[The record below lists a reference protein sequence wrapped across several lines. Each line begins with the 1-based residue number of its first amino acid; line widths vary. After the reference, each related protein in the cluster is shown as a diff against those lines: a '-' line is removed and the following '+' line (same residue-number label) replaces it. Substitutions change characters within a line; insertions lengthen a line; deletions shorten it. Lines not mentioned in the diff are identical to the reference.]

1 MIAADIAKA
10 LGARRAG
17 SQWMAICPNHEDRTP
32 SLAIAEARDGTPLV
46 HCHAGCEQGAVIDS
60 LKALGLW
67 REKSCPEYRRVSMRR
82 LLERTGRTGDETKD
96 IAAKKEAALRIWG
109 SGKPPGGTLIE
120 AYLHSRGITVE
131 PPAAIRF
138 RPQLKHPDSD
148 AWPAMVALV
157 QRGSDGTALGV
168 HRTWLARDGIG
179 KAPVNTAKMM
189 LGPCRGGAVML
200 APPEATL
207 LVGEGIETCLSVM
220 QQTRLPAWAAL
231 STSGLKA
238 LELPAIVREVIVLAD
253 GDESGEAA
261 AVAAGGRWRRQ
272 GLSVRISRPPPGMD
286 FNDVLLAKVTELSGG
301 LHEQC

>member
-1 MIAADIAKA
+1 
-10 LGARRAG
+10 
-17 SQWMAICPNHEDRTP
+17 
-32 SLAIAEARDGTPLV
+32 
-46 HCHAGCEQGAVIDS
+46 
-60 LKALGLW
+60 
-67 REKSCPEYRRVSMRR
+67 MRR

-109 SGKPPGGTLIE
+109 SAKPPGGTLIE

-148 AWPAMVALV
+148 AWPAMLALV

-220 QQTRLPAWAAL
+220 QQTGLPAWAAL

-253 GDESGEAA
+253 GDEAGEAA

-286 FNDVLLAKVTELSGG
+286 FNDVLIAKLTELSGG
-301 LHEQC
+301 SHA